1 MIGKLFR
8 PREILDDLMPLEKA
22 VGFVSFEPEGQ
33 PELAMSQPP
42 LTEEFNE
49 HRFLGH
55 HIEVGEFPAEL
66 FFHRSRQVEADRH
79 GRILV
84 GPDDRQIHL
93 TCITADRIGRRDP
106 WGSAARHRSKEASD
120 NRRFQEADGV
130 GFFRHERLSPLPV
143 FKVCKGGF
151 GDSRRDHP

>member
-1 MIGKLFR
+1 LLGKLFR

-33 PELAMSQPP
+33 PELVMGQPP
-42 LTEEFNE
+42 LAVEFNE

-66 FFHRSRQVEADRH
+66 IFHRSWQVEADGH

-84 GPDDRQIHL
+84 GPDDPPMLSDLHH
-93 TCITADRIGRRDP
+93 GRPGWSTRLVALRGAP
-106 WGSAARHRSKEASD
+106 
-120 NRRFQEADGV
+120 QEP
-130 GFFRHERLSPLPV
+130 R
-143 FKVCKGGF
+143 CY
-151 GDSRRDHP
+151 